1 MVKQPELAFWLERPD
16 IAACEIAA
24 LLGYRI
30 VILDMEHG
38 AIGAESC
45 DRIVAL
51 SRKLGLRALVRVAAA
66 TRVLIQQA
74 LDFDA
79 DGVIL
84 PQIEDLRHASEVCA
98 YAKYPPLGN
107 RGVGYS
113 RAMKYGIG
121 TAIGDQFFAAENRRT
136 TCHAMVETPGAL
148 RDSVAIAALKTV
160 DGIFIGPSDLSMSRG
175 RGAFNFRDEDRAD
188 FLAVV
193 EAVGK
198 AGKPFA
204 LPAPS
209 RAVFDFAVE
218 HGAGYV
224 TVCDDLTA
232 LRVGLEKGLDVA
244 RGVER

>member
-38 AIGAESC
+38 AIGLESC

-51 SRKLGLRALVRVAAA
+51 SRNLGLRCLVRVAAA
-66 TRVLIQQA
+66 ARMLIQQA

-121 TAIGDQFFAAENRRT
+121 TAIDDALFAAENRRT
-136 TCHAMVETPGAL
+136 TCYPMVETAGAL
-148 RDSVAIAALKTV
+148 RDTAAIAALDTV

-175 RGAFNFRDEDRAD
+175 RGAFGFRDQDKAD
-188 FLAVV
+188 FLAAV
-193 EAVGK
+193 EAVRK
-198 AGKPFA
+198 AGKQFA
-204 LPAPS
+204 LPAS
-209 RAVFDFAVE
+209 SKEVFAFAVE
-218 HGAGYV
+218 HGASYV
-224 TVCDDLTA
+224 TVCDDLAA
-232 LRVGLEKGLDVA
+232 LQIGLAKGLEVA
-244 RGVER
+244 GSTGQ